1 MRLQLT
7 QHGVLLLATQLR
19 LDGTFTHR
27 LIRRD
32 IALPCAALETAQL
45 TVSQE
50 PKSIQLTLRHRSALH
65 SISIP
70 RTSLRE
76 VFQTAEQWID
86 DALNGQLEAA
96 A

>member
-27 LIRRD
+27 LVRRD
-32 IALPCAALETAQL
+32 IALPCAALETVQL
-45 TVSQE
+45 SVSQE
-50 PKSIQLTLRHRSALH
+50 PKAVNLALRHRSSMH

-76 VFQTAEQWID
+76 VMQTAQQWIE
-86 DALNGQLEAA
+86 DALNGELEAA

>member
-1 MRLQLT
+1 MNLHLT
-7 QHGVLLLATQLR
+7 QHSVLLLATQLR
-19 LDGTFTHR
+19 LDGTFQHR
-27 LIRRD
+27 LLRRD

-50 PKSIQLTLRHRSALH
+50 PKAIQLTLRHRASLH
-65 SISIP
+65 SCSIP

-76 VFQTAEQWID
+76 VMQTAHRWIE
-86 DALNGQLEAA
+86 DALNGRLEAA

>member
-19 LDGTFTHR
+19 LDGTFVHQLVRTGT
-27 LIRRD
+27 
-32 IALPCAALETAQL
+32 ALPCRTLETVQL
-45 TVSQE
+45 SVAQE
-50 PKSIQLTLRHRSALH
+50 PKAVNLTLRHRSSMH

-76 VFQTAEQWID
+76 VMQTAQQWIEG
-86 DALNGQLEAA
+86 ALNGELEAA